1 MPVFEWK
8 ARNNRGVIQRGT
20 MNAKTQADV
29 NAALR
34 KQGLVPVSIKE
45 KTQKS
50 IWNMELGGTG
60 VPSKDIS
67 IFTRQF
73 ATMIGAGLPLMQ
85 ALKIMEEQ
93 VENKNLRKILKQII
107 VDVEGGS
114 TLADAMSK
122 HKGAFSNLYVNLVAA
137 GEKGGALEE
146 VLTRLAE
153 YLEKAEALKRKI
165 KGAMIYPVVVVVVAV
180 SAVAILLIKVIPIFA
195 QMFSAF
201 GGDLP
206 GPTKFVLELSD
217 FLQANGLY
225 ILMAIIA
232 IVVSINL
239 IKKFSDQGRYVLDA
253 IALKLPVFGDLLQ
266 KQSIARFTRTL
277 GTLTHGGVSIIDGLE
292 VTAKTAG
299 NAVVEKAI
307 LDARSNIES
316 GESIS
321 TPLKESGVFPPMVVQ
336 MIHIGEQTG
345 KLEEMLFKIADFYD
359 DEVDTAVEAL
369 TSALEPIII
378 VFLGGAIGGIVVAM
392 YLPMFKIITLI
403 H

>member
-1 MPVFEWK
+1 MPIFEYK
-8 ARNNRGVIQRGT
+8 ARNAKGILQNGT

-29 NAALR
+29 NTALR

-45 KTQKS
+45 RQQKS
-50 IWNMELGGTG
+50 IFNMEIGGTG
-60 VPSKDIS
+60 VPSKEIA

-73 ATMIGAGLPLMQ
+73 STMIGAGLSLMQ

-93 VENKNLRKILKQII
+93 SENKNMKKILKQVIT
-107 VDVEGGS
+107 DVEGGS
-114 TLADAMSK
+114 TLADAMGK
-122 HKGAFSNLYVNLVAA
+122 HKGAFSDLYVNLVAA
-137 GEKGGALEE
+137 GEKGGALQE
-146 VLTRLAE
+146 VLMRLAE
-153 YLEKAEALKRKI
+153 YMEKSEALKRKI
-165 KGAMIYPVVVVVVAV
+165 KGAMIYPIVVVVVAV
-180 SAVAILLIKVIPIFA
+180 GAVAILLIKVIPIFA

-201 GGDLP
+201 GGGLP
-206 GPTKFVLELSD
+206 GPTQFVLNLSN
-217 FLQANGLY
+217 FLRAYGLY
-225 ILMAIIA
+225 LFLGIVA
-232 IVVSINL
+232 IVVAL
-239 IKKFSDQGRYVLDA
+239 QMIKKFSPQGRYIMDA
-253 IALKLPVFGDLLQ
+253 ISLKLPVFGNLLQ
-266 KQSIARFTRTL
+266 KQAIARFTRTL
-277 GTLTHGGVSIIDGLE
+277 GTLIHGGVSIIDGLD

-307 LDARSNIES
+307 MNARTNIEE

-321 TPLKESGVFPPMVVQ
+321 APLKESPVFPPMVVQ

-345 KLEEMLFKIADFYD
+345 GLEDMLFKIAEFYD
-359 DEVDTAVEAL
+359 EEVDAAVEAL